1 MPLAAKIN
9 CSFWYCLWA
18 WQGLLSRPTKRI
30 KLARSMP
37 VSYTHL
43 DVYKRQDQ
51 DVLNNFHAEDGYT
64 FEFYLATDERR
75 ILESSHDG
83 VRLLVRE
90 PIYKPI
96 NIVDVLSTEFK
107 K

>member
-1 MPLAAKIN
+1 MARQFFIN
-9 CSFWYCLWA
+9 VWKNKHLWC
-18 WQGLLSRPTKRI
+18 RI
-30 KLARSMP
+30 ETDCPWADE
-37 VSYTHL
+37 V
-43 DVYKRQDQ
+43 VQ

-96 NIVDVLSTEFK
+96 NIVDVLSIEFK